1 MVERERKGRGAWLVT
16 SAWQND
22 SQVKGVNMGLGA
34 RALPAHDALILQA
47 APLPLSMSKYN
58 KLPYHLYLLC
68 P

>member
-1 MVERERKGRGAWLVT
+1 
-16 SAWQND
+16 
-22 SQVKGVNMGLGA
+22 MGLGA